1 MTNLVEA
8 HSKQRLGQPSL
19 PLRQILNL
27 WWPLATGWVLMT
39 VEIPMLTAVIARAAE
54 PEINLAAW
62 GVTFMVTLILG
73 SPVMMF
79 LSASTALSKDWN
91 SYLSLRRYALIII
104 GLVTLLH
111 LLLALTP
118 LYNLFVSQLIGV
130 PPEVVEP
137 ARLGLF
143 ILIPWAAAVGYRRF
157 NYGVLIRFGRSR
169 TVTVGAGIRLISDL
183 VMISLFYLVG
193 GLSGIVM
200 ATLAF
205 CVGVMIEAIYSEWQV
220 RPILRDQLRQ
230 APPVVERVTWQGFL
244 AFYIPL
250 VMTSLLQVAVNPVA
264 SAGISRM
271 PQALESLAV
280 WPVVFGLLII
290 FTSAGYAYTEV
301 VVVLL
306 DEAQALPGLRRF
318 TTGLGVATTCL
329 LLLMTATPLAHLWFA
344 YVAAL
349 PAGLAALASWGL
361 WLTLPMPALTVLQ
374 SWYQGLLMY
383 GKKTSAITE
392 SVVIFILINSLILGL
407 GVFWGQTTGLYIG
420 LAGMVLGNLART
432 IWMWHRAKPTIEGL
446 AKQNDEG

>member
-8 HSKQRLGQPSL
+8 HSNQRFAHPSL
-19 PLRQILNL
+19 SFWQILNL
-27 WWPLATGWVLMT
+27 WWPLAAGWVLMT

-91 SYLSLRRYALIII
+91 SYLSLRHYAMIII
-104 GLVTLLH
+104 GIVTLLH

-137 ARLGLF
+137 ARLGLL
-143 ILIPWAAAVGYRRF
+143 ILIPWSAAVGYRRF

-169 TVTVGAGIRLISDL
+169 AVTIGAGIRLISDL

-230 APPVVERVTWQGFL
+230 APTVVERVTWRGFL

-250 VMTSLLQVAVNPVA
+250 VITSLLQVAVQPVA
-264 SAGISRM
+264 SAGMSRM

-290 FTSAGYAYTEV
+290 FTSAGFAYTEV

-306 DEAQALPGLRRF
+306 DEARALPGLRRF
-318 TTGLGVATTCL
+318 TAGLGVVTTCL
-329 LLLMTATPLAHLWFA
+329 LLLMTATPLASLWFA
-344 YVAAL
+344 SIAAL
-349 PAGLAALASWGL
+349 PASLAALASWGL

-392 SVVIFILINSLILGL
+392 SVVIFLLVNGLSLGL
-407 GVFWGQTTGLYIG
+407 GVFWGQTPGLYIG

-432 IWMWHRAKPTIEGL
+432 VWMWHRAKPTMEAL
-446 AKQNDEG
+446 ARQNDK

>member
-1 MTNLVEA
+1 LV
-8 HSKQRLGQPSL
+8 
-19 PLRQILNL
+19 
-27 WWPLATGWVLMT
+27 
-39 VEIPMLTAVIARAAE
+39 
-54 PEINLAAW
+54 
-62 GVTFMVTLILG
+62 
-73 SPVMMF
+73 
-79 LSASTALSKDWN
+79 
-91 SYLSLRRYALIII
+91 
-104 GLVTLLH
+104 
-111 LLLALTP
+111 LTP
-118 LYNLFVSQLIGV
+118 LYDLFVSQLIGV
-130 PPEVVEP
+130 PPEVIQP

-169 TVTVGAGIRLISDL
+169 TVTIGAGIRLISDL

-193 GLSGIVM
+193 GLSGITM

-205 CVGVMIEAIYSEWQV
+205 CVGVMVEAIYSEWQV

-230 APPVVERVTWQGFL
+230 APPVVERVTWRGFL

-264 SAGISRM
+264 SAGLSRM
-271 PQALESLAV
+271 PEALESLAV

-306 DEAQALPGLRRF
+306 DEARALPGLRRF
-318 TTGLGVATTCL
+318 TAGLGVVTTCL
-329 LLLMTATPLAHLWFA
+329 LLLMTATPLASLWFTS
-344 YVAAL
+344 VAAL
-349 PAGLAALASWGL
+349 SASLAALASWGL

-392 SVVIFILINSLILGL
+392 SVVIFILITSLILSL

-420 LAGMVLGNLART
+420 LAAMVLGNLART
-432 IWMWHRAKPTIEGL
+432 VWLWRRAKPVMERG
-446 AKQNDEG
+446 AEQNDEG